1 MTASRV
7 EPIPR
12 PLARTQ
18 PQTIL
23 RALSRAPYALLI
35 LSFCAVLVTI
45 TVLDPPVFAWDF
57 RALYEAGAHYLH
69 LRTPYVSGT
78 LAQLTTQ
85 RNYVYPLP
93 FAALLAP
100 VAAIPYSVAA
110 TLFVV
115 GCAFLLFLTLRLLGV
130 RDWRVYAAVAVGMP
144 TASAVGLGTISPLLA
159 FLLALLWR
167 FRDKDRV
174 AAPVL
179 AVLVLAK
186 LFLWPVGLWL
196 LLTRRFRT
204 VAAAAIGSAAAV
216 LLSALPLG
224 PGVLF
229 HYVSLLRSVS
239 ALEGPTSF
247 SLSSLGS
254 ALSGSSSVGTAV
266 MAGAGVLLVYAMV
279 RSARLRDEERI
290 FRLSIVAAL
299 ALSPIVW
306 NHYLVLLF
314 VPLALTR
321 PRFSP
326 LWLAGAWLGSFGGSV
341 LDGTT
346 LGIVSAVVWVVILLQ
361 SGVLTALTPVRDRS
375 SSRFARAAV
384 PFAASV
390 SLWAAL
396 FWFLGVV
403 GSAVPAVAALTP
415 PSSSGS
421 ASGTATLRLLR
432 SQNEICW
439 TIVTSGLRTR
449 AQAAIVDTN
458 LHTTLVR
465 GSVSP
470 GRSAG
475 CARYA
480 ASKDA
485 NLATSFTKGQTHLWL
500 TIGSARGRPL
510 LRGRV
515 ISDFRDLGARPQP

>member
-7 EPIPR
+7 DRIPR
-12 PLARTQ
+12 PVGGMQ
-18 PQTIL
+18 PQAIF
-23 RALSRAPYALLI
+23 RALTRAPYALLT
-35 LSFCAVLVTI
+35 LAFCAVLIAI
-45 TVLDPPVFAWDF
+45 TVLNPPVFAWDF

-69 LRTPYVSGT
+69 LRTPYVSGS

-100 VAAIPYSVAA
+100 VSLIPYSVAA
-110 TLFVV
+110 TLFLV
-115 GCAFLLFLTLRLLGV
+115 GSALLLFLTLRLLGV
-130 RDWRVYAAVAVGMP
+130 RDWRVYAAVAVGLP

-167 FRDKDRV
+167 FRDEDRV

-204 VAAAAIGSAAAV
+204 VATAAIGSAAAV
-216 LLSALPLG
+216 LLSALPFG
-224 PGVLF
+224 PGVLS

-266 MAGAGVLLVYAMV
+266 MVAAGVLLVYAMV

-346 LGIVSAVVWVVILLQ
+346 LGIVSAAVWVVIVLQ
-361 SGVLTALTPVRDRS
+361 GGVVTTPLPWLDRS
-375 SSRFARAAV
+375 TSRFPRAAV
-384 PFAASV
+384 PLASGV
-390 SLWAAL
+390 SLWVAL
-396 FWFLGVV
+396 FWFLGAV
-403 GSAVPAVAALTP
+403 GSAVPAVAALRP
-415 PSSSGS
+415 PSASGS
-421 ASGTATLRLLR
+421 ASGTAALRLLR

-439 TIVTSGLRTR
+439 TIVTSGLQ
-449 AQAAIVDTN
+449 AQAHAAIVDTD
-458 LHTTLVR
+458 LHKTLVHR
-465 GSVSP
+465 SVSP

-475 CARYA
+475 CAPYGKR
-480 ASKDA
+480 DA
-485 NLATSFTKGQTHLWL
+485 NLAMPFARGQAHLRL
-500 TIGSARGRPL
+500 TISSAGGRPL
-510 LRGRV
+510 LDGRV
-515 ISDFRDLGARPQP
+515 VSDYRDLGGRARP